1 MTKESLMKVFTPK
14 YHAIYPVFEKSAENL
29 VKTSGKLKL
38 LFNTTDSSE
47 RKTIILELG
56 KNERE
61 GNRIADEMYSIVN
74 SLIIN
79 PFDREDI
86 NKLFNRMNDL
96 LHYINQIGKMTE
108 LMKSDVSIPVFIDLS
123 GILSEASGEIAS
135 NIKRL
140 KKINDSKKSI
150 AEGCRSVSRLEK
162 KAEEVFYDGATG
174 LFSSSEGDMICIA
187 MKKKT
192 METFLKCF
200 DQINDITEAIR
211 TILIK
216 AS

>member
-108 LMKSDVSIPVFIDLS
+108 LMKTDVFVPVFNDLS
-123 GILSEASGEIAS
+123 GILSEASDELAM

-140 KKINDSKKSI
+140 KKINDSKKAITCLLYTSPSPRDRT
-150 AEGCRSVSRLEK
+150 RSRMPSY
-162 KAEEVFYDGATG
+162 A
-174 LFSSSEGDMICIA
+174 
-187 MKKKT
+187 
-192 METFLKCF
+192 
-200 DQINDITEAIR
+200 
-211 TILIK
+211 
-216 AS
+216 

>member
-86 NKLFNRMNDL
+86 NKLFNRIDDL

-174 LFSSSEGDMICIA
+174 LFSSSEGDMVHLA
-187 MKKKT
+187 MRKKS

-200 DQINDITEAIR
+200 DQINDITESIR